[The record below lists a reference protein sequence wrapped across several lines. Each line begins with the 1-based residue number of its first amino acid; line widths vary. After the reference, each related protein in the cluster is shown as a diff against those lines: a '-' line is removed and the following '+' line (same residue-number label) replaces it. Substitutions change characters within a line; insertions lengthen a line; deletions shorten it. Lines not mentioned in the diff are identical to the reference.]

1 MVVIREFKR
10 KDGEPLKK
18 IYAEAFRDEIEKGM
32 ESLTAENFV
41 NFSKRPQATI
51 FVGEENGIAVGHI
64 AISLRKGLPTQIHAV
79 AVKAQFRRQGVG
91 KRLIEEAMKCAKSA
105 GKKKIILRTRPWNKA
120 MRKVCLDRDFIP
132 EAYLRKELREEDLIR
147 YTLFL

>member
-1 MVVIREFKR
+1 MVVIREFKK
-10 KDGEPLKK
+10 KDGESLKK

-41 NFSKRPQATI
+41 NFSRRSEAII
-51 FVGEENGIAVGHI
+51 FVAEENGIAVGYV
-64 AISLRKGLPTQIHAV
+64 ATSLRKGLPAQIHTV
-79 AVKAQFRRQGVG
+79 AVKAEFRRQGVG
-91 KRLIEEAMKCAKSA
+91 KNLIQEAMKYAKSTD
-105 GKKKIILRTRPWNKA
+105 KKKIYLRTRPWNKA
-120 MRKVCLDRDFIP
+120 MRKVCVDLDFIP